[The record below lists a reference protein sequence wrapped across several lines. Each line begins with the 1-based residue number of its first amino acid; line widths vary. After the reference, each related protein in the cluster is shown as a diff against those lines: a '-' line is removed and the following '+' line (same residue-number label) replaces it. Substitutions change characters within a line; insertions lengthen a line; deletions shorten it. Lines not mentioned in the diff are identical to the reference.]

1 MRLKDKVA
9 IVTGGGGGLGEGIS
23 LCFAREGANVVV
35 SDVKRDL
42 AESVAAKAAEMGR
55 KSLAVQTDVRI
66 PAQVEELVEKTLAE
80 MGALDILVCSHG
92 VSGMTHR
99 EHDPDEPITLEGIT
113 EDDWDFT
120 LDVNLKGVFLCN
132 RAVAPHFKLQNRGKI
147 INVSSVGGRRGSPQ
161 LFAYSIS
168 KAGVIALS
176 QALAQQM
183 APYNVNVNTICP
195 GIIYTPMWQEGAKLL
210 AKFDP
215 RFKDLDISGKDALD
229 FVVQM
234 TIPLKR
240 YQTAEDIGNAAVF
253 LASDEAKE
261 ITGQAINVC
270 GGMHFA

>member
-23 LCFAREGANVVV
+23 LCFAREGADVVV
-35 SDVKRDL
+35 SDVKMEL
-42 AESVAAKAAEMGR
+42 AEKVAAAVKEKGR
-55 KSLAVQTDVRI
+55 KALAMQTDVRSE
-66 PAQVEELVEKTLAE
+66 AQVEKLVSRTIADF
-80 MGALDILVCSHG
+80 GGVDILVCSHG

-113 EDDWDFT
+113 EDDWDLT

-132 RAVAPHFKLQNRGKI
+132 RAIAPHFKQKNAGKI
-147 INVSSVGGRRGSPQ
+147 INVSSIAGRQGSSQ
-161 LFAYSIS
+161 LLADSIS
-168 KAGVIALS
+168 KAGVIALT
-176 QALAQQM
+176 QAVAQQL
-183 APYNVNVNTICP
+183 APYGVNVNTICP

-210 AKFDP
+210 ARMDP
-215 RFKDLDISGKDALD
+215 RLKDLNMEPKDALD

>member
-9 IVTGGGGGLGEGIS
+9 IVTGGGGGLGEGIC
-23 LCFAREGANVVV
+23 LCFAREGADVVV
-35 SDVKRDL
+35 SDVKMEL
-42 AESVAAKAAEMGR
+42 AEKVAAEVKAQGR
-55 KSLAVQTDVRI
+55 KSLAMQIDVRSA
-66 PAQVEELVEKTLAE
+66 AQVETLVSQTIADF
-80 MGALDILVCSHG
+80 GGVDIFVCSHG

-113 EDDWDFT
+113 EDDWDLT

-132 RAVAPHFKLQNRGKI
+132 RAIAPCFKKQNAGKI
-147 INVSSVGGRRGSPQ
+147 INVSSVGGRKGSAQ

-168 KAGVIALS
+168 KAGVIALT
-176 QALAQQM
+176 QAVAQQL
-183 APYNVNVNTICP
+183 APYSVNVNTICP

-210 AKFDP
+210 ARMDP
-215 RFKDLDISGKDALD
+215 RFKGLNMEPKDALD

-234 TIPLKR
+234 VIPLQR

>member
-23 LCFAREGANVVV
+23 LCFAREGAHVVV
-35 SDVKRDL
+35 SDVNAEL
-42 AESVAAKAAEMGR
+42 AEKVAAEVKEKGR
-55 KSLAVQTDVRI
+55 KSLAMQTDVRS
-66 PAQVEELVEKTLAE
+66 PAQVEELVEKTIAE

-113 EDDWDFT
+113 EDDWDLT

-132 RAVAPHFKLQNRGKI
+132 RAATPHFKKQNGGKI
-147 INVSSVGGRRGSPQ
+147 INVSSVGGRRGNPQ

-176 QALAQQM
+176 QALAQQL

-195 GIIYTPMWQEGAKLL
+195 GIIYTPMWQAGAELL
-210 AKFDP
+210 AKMDP

-229 FVVQM
+229 FMVQM
-234 TIPLKR
+234 VIPFKR
-240 YQTAEDIGNAAVF
+240 MQTPEDIGNTAVF

>member
-23 LCFAREGANVVV
+23 LCFAREGADVVV
-35 SDVKRDL
+35 SDVKMEL
-42 AESVAAKAAEMGR
+42 AEKVAAEVKEKGR
-55 KSLAVQTDVRI
+55 KSLAMQIDVRSET
-66 PAQVEELVEKTLAE
+66 QVEKLVSQTIADF
-80 MGALDILVCSHG
+80 GGVDILVCSHG

-113 EDDWDFT
+113 EDDWDLT
-120 LDVNLKGVFLCN
+120 LDVNLEGVFLCN
-132 RAVAPHFKLQNRGKI
+132 RAIAPYFKKRNAGKI
-147 INVSSVGGRRGSPQ
+147 INVSSVGGRKGSAQ

-168 KAGVIALS
+168 KAGVIALT
-176 QALAQQM
+176 QAVAQQL
-183 APYNVNVNTICP
+183 APYSVNVNTICP

-210 AKFDP
+210 ARMDP
-215 RFKDLDISGKDALD
+215 RFTGLNIEPKDALD

-234 TIPLKR
+234 VIPLQR

-253 LASDEAKE
+253 LASHEAKE

>member
-35 SDVKRDL
+35 SDVNL
-42 AESVAAKAAEMGR
+42 ESAKKVAAAIKEKGR
-55 KSLAVQTDVRI
+55 KSLAMQTDVRSL
-66 PAQVEELVEKTLAE
+66 AQVEELVEKTIDE
-80 MGALDILVCSHG
+80 MGTVDIFVCSHG

-99 EHDPDEPITLEGIT
+99 EHAPDEPITLEGIT

-120 LDVNLKGVFLCN
+120 LDINLKGVFLCN
-132 RAVAPHFKLQNRGKI
+132 RAVTPHFKKQNGGKI
-147 INVSSVGGRRGSPQ
+147 INVSSVGGRRGNPQ

-176 QALAQQM
+176 QALAQQL

-195 GIIYTPMWQEGAKLL
+195 GIIYTPMWQEGAELL
-210 AKFDP
+210 AKMDP

-229 FVVQM
+229 FMVQM
-234 TIPLKR
+234 VIPFKR
-240 YQTAEDIGNAAVF
+240 MQTPEDIGNAAVF

-261 ITGQAINVC
+261 MTGQAINVC

>member
-23 LCFAREGANVVV
+23 LCLAREGADVVV
-35 SDVKRDL
+35 SDVKMEL
-42 AESVAAKAAEMGR
+42 AEKVAAEVKEKGR
-55 KSLAVQTDVRI
+55 KSLAMQTDVRSEV
-66 PAQVEELVEKTLAE
+66 QVEKLVSQTIADFGG
-80 MGALDILVCSHG
+80 MDILVCSHG

-113 EDDWDFT
+113 EDDWDLT

-132 RAVAPHFKLQNRGKI
+132 RAIAPHFKKKNAGKI
-147 INVSSVGGRRGSPQ
+147 INVSSVGGRQGSAQ
-161 LFAYSIS
+161 LLAYSIS
-168 KAGVIALS
+168 KAGVIALT
-176 QALAQQM
+176 QAVAQQL
-183 APYNVNVNTICP
+183 APYSVNVNTICP

-210 AKFDP
+210 ARMDP
-215 RFKDLDISGKDALD
+215 RFKDLNMEPKDALD

-234 TIPLKR
+234 VIPLKR
-240 YQTAEDIGNAAVF
+240 YQTTEDIGNAAVF
-253 LASDEAKE
+253 LASEEAKE